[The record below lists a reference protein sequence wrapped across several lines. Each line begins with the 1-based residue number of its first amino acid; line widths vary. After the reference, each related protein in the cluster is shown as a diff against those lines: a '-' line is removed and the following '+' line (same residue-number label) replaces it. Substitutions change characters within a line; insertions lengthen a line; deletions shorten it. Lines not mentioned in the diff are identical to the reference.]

1 MCKYLYEI
9 KISLLSDEIKFR
21 NKYKNKN
28 SSKKFFLEEHIF
40 SNANNNVF
48 TRFFFFNLNELIKI

>member
-21 NKYKNKN
+21 NKFKNKN
-28 SSKKFFLEEHIF
+28 SSKNFVLEEHIF

-48 TRFFFFNLNELIKI
+48 TPFLFF